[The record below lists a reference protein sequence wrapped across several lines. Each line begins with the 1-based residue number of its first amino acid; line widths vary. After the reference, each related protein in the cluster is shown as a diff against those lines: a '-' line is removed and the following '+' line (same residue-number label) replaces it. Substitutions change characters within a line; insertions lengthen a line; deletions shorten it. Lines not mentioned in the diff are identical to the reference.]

1 MPSVITFPIAN
12 GVVVGNHERFE
23 AIREDRA
30 DCFLSDK
37 VDRFGFE
44 ATLEGLL
51 GDMLDRHHHSQSGVV
66 GKEANK
72 AKRGVILP
80 GSLEINRGDSTGG
93 IVAASGRF
101 VLLLGF
107 THWERTKGDR

>member
-1 MPSVITFPIAN
+1 
-12 GVVVGNHERFE
+12 
-23 AIREDRA
+23 
-30 DCFLSDK
+30 
-37 VDRFGFE
+37 
-44 ATLEGLL
+44 
-51 GDMLDRHHHSQSGVV
+51 MLDRHHHGQSGVV

-107 THWERTKGDR
+107 THGERTWAHNLLEPMQTRVLGDDGSFRVTWGNLKADGVKGERSIVTFRVYSKL

>member
-1 MPSVITFPIAN
+1 M
-12 GVVVGNHERFE
+12 
-23 AIREDRA
+23 
-30 DCFLSDK
+30 
-37 VDRFGFE
+37 DRFGFE
-44 ATLEGLL
+44 ATLEGLF
-51 GDMLDRHHHSQSGVV
+51 GDMLNGHYHSQSSVV

-107 THWERTKGDR
+107 TH